1 MDFEFRLA
9 KSYNYSLFVTIKM
22 NRIQESSSH
31 KILIK
36 SAKMNRFFV
45 ANMLLQMEQEESRKG
60 STQLF
65 VVQDK
70 KFQLLKLNATFSK
83 STQML

>member
-1 MDFEFRLA
+1 MDFEVKLA

-22 NRIQESSSH
+22 NRIQESSIH

-45 ANMLLQMEQEESRKG
+45 ANMLLQMEQEESWKG
-60 STQLF
+60 SIQLF
-65 VVQDK
+65 IFQDK
-70 KFQLLKLNATFSK
+70 KF
-83 STQML
+83 